1 MFVCDGEVL
10 VPWINLRL
18 KIEYLCNKQS
28 GVWILVHRQSQSCLF
43 SLVKKSS
50 CSSLAFTVRREW
62 SEGESVCIFHS
73 ELWITYIYMHLHYA
87 CTFIIEYILKRW
99 AFFFVKTRIK
109 GGFFYTQTLLSP
121 EQKSNIKRYFLL
133 FSRNCCSREILCVVV
148 NVLLWFFSFMDLSTQ
163 DPQQFHFTIMQFM
176 ANYFSA
182 LIRLLLQK
190 RKV

>member
-99 AFFFVKTRIK
+99 TFFLVKTRIK
-109 GGFFYTQTLLSP
+109 GGFFYRLSCL
-121 EQKSNIKRYFLL
+121 QNKRVTSKDIFFCFQETVAPGKYF
-133 FSRNCCSREILCVVV
+133 
-148 NVLLWFFSFMDLSTQ
+148 VLLWMCCCDFSLLWISQ
-163 DPQQFHFTIMQFM
+163 PKIRNNFT
-176 ANYFSA
+176 
-182 LIRLLLQK
+182 LQ
-190 RKV
+190 